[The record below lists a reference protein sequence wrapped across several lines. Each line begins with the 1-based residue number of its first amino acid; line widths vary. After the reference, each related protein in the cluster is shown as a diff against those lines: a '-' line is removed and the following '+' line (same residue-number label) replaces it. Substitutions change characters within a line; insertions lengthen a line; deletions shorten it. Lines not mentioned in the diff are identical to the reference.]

1 MLTALHIT
9 TEVSP
14 ETYASNANAAYLAHP
29 SRIGAMK
36 FINHPTL
43 KVMASAIPYMR
54 SNGGRFLQFPDKDKE
69 EISLAHF
76 AHGMSLW
83 ELFQAEPEHLA
94 NFSAYLSG
102 RRGDMVGN
110 WFDIWPAKEHI
121 VRMVQQ
127 APDDERPL
135 VVDVGGNV
143 GYDLQAFRKRFPE
156 LKGSLILQD
165 LPDNIGNA
173 KTLLD
178 GDEIEAMEYD
188 FFTPQPVKGQF
199 PSFLWT
205 CGCGNHAYHFSRS
218 SHLLLWWYLPRLARR
233 RSSAHPSTHCR
244 GNGAR
249 Q

>member
-9 TEVSP
+9 SEVSP
-14 ETYASNANAAYLAHP
+14 ETYASNANATYLAHP

-54 SNGGRFLQFPDKDKE
+54 SNDGRFPQFPDKDRG
-69 EISLAHF
+69 EISLGHF

-102 RRGDMVGN
+102 RREDMVGY
-110 WFDIWPAKEHI
+110 WFDIWHAKERI
-121 VRMVQQ
+121 TKIMETS
-127 APDDERPL
+127 PDSKRAL

-156 LKGSLILQD
+156 LKGRLVLQD
-165 LPDNIGNA
+165 LPDNIRNA
-173 KTLLD
+173 KTLLE

-188 FFTPQPVKGQF
+188 FFTPQSVKGQ
-199 PSFLWT
+199 SHLRRYGVMT
-205 CGCGNHAYHFSRS
+205 DANELHRS
-218 SHLLLWWYLPRLARR
+218 PHLLLRRHIPRL
-233 RSSAHPSTHCR
+233 T
-244 GNGAR
+244 
-249 Q
+249 